1 MRVEGVPELTARL
14 EAVQDVPKTMLRRVG
29 IRAVAEQKR
38 RVARKT
44 GNTARTIRLV
54 SVTRTAATTDVSGA
68 GPYLESGTK
77 AHEIRPR
84 RAKVLRFGAAGAS
97 KTLGGRVRT
106 GEVRRLGKGAFVFA
120 RAVRHPGT
128 KAQPFMVPGAEAALK
143 AEGIDGIVKAWN
155 GAA

>member
-1 MRVEGVPELTARL
+1 MRVDGVPELTARL

-54 SVTRTAATTDVSGA
+54 SVTRTAATTEVRGA

-84 RAKVLRFGAAGAS
+84 RAKVLRFGASGVS
-97 KTLGGRVRT
+97 RTLGGRVRT
-106 GEVRRLGKGAFVFA
+106 GAARQAGAFVFA
-120 RAVRHPGT
+120 KVVRHPGT
-128 KAQPFMVPGAEAALK
+128 KAQPFMVPGAEAAMK
-143 AEGIDGIVKAWN
+143 AEGIEGIVKAWN